1 MKNKKIKVIF
11 GIISLF
17 VIFITF
23 LIYIWCNKKYD
34 IGPVA
39 QKIINEID
47 HLENSNSECIVD
59 LNKIT
64 DFEWDKV
71 IIVSADFLAIGYSKE
86 KIKSLWGIEYEFQ
99 PGFKSRL
106 IFIKNDS
113 IVYEEA
119 YLSSIENSVKFN
131 ISTSS
136 KLDYYKILSN
146 HNAKIVA
153 GRNQYNS
160 KEYCYSLMIE

>member
-11 GIISLF
+11 VIVLLF

-23 LIYIWCNKKYD
+23 LIYAWCNKKYD

-86 KIKSLWGIEYEFQ
+86 KIKNLWGIEYEFQ

-131 ISTSS
+131 ISISS
-136 KLDYYKILSN
+136 KLDYYKILSYN
-146 HNAKIVA
+146 NAKIVA
-153 GRNQYNS
+153 GRSQFNS
-160 KEYCYSLMIE
+160 ENYCYSLIIE

>member
-1 MKNKKIKVIF
+1 M
-11 GIISLF
+11 
-17 VIFITF
+17 
-23 LIYIWCNKKYD
+23 
-34 IGPVA
+34 
-39 QKIINEID
+39 
-47 HLENSNSECIVD
+47 D

-86 KIKSLWGIEYEFQ
+86 KIKSLWGIEYEFK

-106 IFIKNDS
+106 IFVKNDS

-131 ISTSS
+131 ISISS

>member
-1 MKNKKIKVIF
+1 MKNKKIKVLF

-17 VIFITF
+17 IISITF
-23 LIYIWCNKKYD
+23 LIYVWYNKKYD
-34 IGPVA
+34 VGPVA
-39 QKIINEID
+39 QNIINEID
-47 HLENSNSECIVD
+47 NLENSNSECIVD

-86 KIKSLWGIEYEFQ
+86 KIKNLWGIEYEFQ

-119 YLSSIENSVKFN
+119 FLSSIENPVKFN
-131 ISTSS
+131 ISISS
-136 KLDYYKILSN
+136 KFDYYKILYSN
-146 HNAKIVA
+146 NAKITA
-153 GRNQYNS
+153 GRSQYNS
-160 KEYCYSLMIE
+160 EEYCYSLIIE

>member
-1 MKNKKIKVIF
+1 MKNKKLKVIF
-11 GIISLF
+11 GIVPLL
-17 VIFITF
+17 VIFTTF
-23 LIYIWCNKKYD
+23 LIYLWYNKKYEL
-34 IGPVA
+34 GPVA
-39 QKIINEID
+39 QSIIKEID
-47 HLENSNSECIVD
+47 NLENSNSECIVD

-86 KIKSLWGIEYEFQ
+86 KIKNLWGIEYDCQ

-119 YLSSIENSVKFN
+119 YLSSIEKPVKFN
-131 ISTSS
+131 ISISP
-136 KLDYYKILSN
+136 KLDYYKILSCN
-146 HNAKIVA
+146 NAKIVA
-153 GRNQYNS
+153 GRNRYNS
-160 KEYCYSLMIE
+160 KEYCYSLIIE